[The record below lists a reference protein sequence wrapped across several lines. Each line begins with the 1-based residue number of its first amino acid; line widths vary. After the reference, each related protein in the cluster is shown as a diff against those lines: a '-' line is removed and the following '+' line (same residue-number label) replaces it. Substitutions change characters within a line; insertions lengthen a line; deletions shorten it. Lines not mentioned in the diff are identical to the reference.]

1 MAHFDIENL
10 SFAYPEMPWSGAGV
24 GPSQKDGSSRQDGAA
39 RRADSSRQAHSS
51 RQAGS
56 SRRGDV
62 ARGGGRRGALDGV
75 TLSLERGSYTVIC
88 GRSGC
93 GKTTLLRHL
102 KPVLAPHGAREGR
115 VLFDGAPVERL
126 GLRDQAVRIG
136 FVMQSPS
143 DQVVCDKVWHE
154 LAFGLENVG
163 CDPQVMRS
171 RVAETASYFGIQ
183 GWFER
188 DVSELSGGQLQLL
201 NLASVMVMQ
210 PEALILDEP
219 TGQLDPIAAMAF
231 LNAVERINRE
241 LGTTVVISEH
251 RLEEVCPVADRL
263 VVLEGGRV
271 AAEGTPR
278 EVAAALHSGGNGML
292 ASMPAA
298 ARVFYGTGGATV
310 ETGGATCGEG
320 GKGAPAEGASEKG
333 ATIEVCPVAVREGKA
348 WLERSF
354 PERVEAVRRQ
364 AGHDA
369 LDDMLAS
376 DAPAGGTPSAET
388 PSAGDAPA
396 APAGPLAL
404 RIRDAWFRYE
414 KNGDDVL
421 KGLDL
426 DVPRGCFLAL
436 LGGNGTG
443 KTTLLK
449 IACGVYA
456 PYRGGVEV
464 FGERPGRRARAA
476 GAPNRAAMLP
486 QDPRTLFVKRTVRED
501 LAEMGADAETLRA
514 AVDACEVAGLMGAHP
529 WDLSGGEQQRVA
541 LAKVLLARPRLL
553 LLDEP
558 TKGMDGL
565 FKERFARLVRDL
577 AAGGTTVVA
586 ASHDVE
592 FCAEHADLVALMFGG
607 GVATAGDARR
617 VFGTNRFYTTAAS
630 RMSRTVFPGAVTVPE
645 LVERVREAHARGKGR
660 P

>member
-10 SFAYPEMPWSGAGV
+10 SFAYPEMPWSA
-24 GPSQKDGSSRQDGAA
+24 
-39 RRADSSRQAHSS
+39 
-51 RQAGS
+51 
-56 SRRGDV
+56 
-62 ARGGGRRGALDGV
+62 GGRKVALDGV
-75 TLSLERGSYTVIC
+75 TLSLERGSYTVLC

-115 VLFDGAPVERL
+115 VLLDGAPVESL
-126 GLRDQAVRIG
+126 DLREQAVRIG

-163 CDPQVMRS
+163 CDPQVTRS

-188 DVSELSGGQLQLL
+188 DVAGLSGGQLQLL

-219 TGQLDPIAAMAF
+219 TSQLDPVAAMAF

-263 VVLEGGRV
+263 VVLERGRI
-271 AAEGTPR
+271 AADGTPR
-278 EVAAALHSGGNGML
+278 EVAATLHATGNGML
-292 ASMPAA
+292 SSMPAA
-298 ARVFYGTGGATV
+298 ARVFYGTGGV
-310 ETGGATCGEG
+310 G
-320 GKGAPAEGASEKG
+320 PADA
-333 ATIEVCPVAVREGKA
+333 CPVSVREGKA

-354 PERVEAVRRQ
+354 PGRVEAVLLQ
-364 AGHDA
+364 GKSDVFGDVSPGEAT
-369 LDDMLAS
+369 AS
-376 DAPAGGTPSAET
+376 DTPLGR
-388 PSAGDAPA
+388 PSPGSSSSGSP
-396 APAGPLAL
+396 AL

-414 KNGDDVL
+414 RNGDDVL

-426 DVPRGCFLAL
+426 DVPQGSFLAL

-449 IACGVYA
+449 IACGVCT

-464 FGERPGRRARAA
+464 LGERLGRRARTS
-476 GAPNRAAMLP
+476 GAPGRTAMLP

-501 LAEMGADAETLRA
+501 LAEMGADDETLRS
-514 AVDACEVAGLMGAHP
+514 AVDACEVTGLMDAHP

-541 LAKVLLARPRLL
+541 LAKVLLAQPRLL

-558 TKGMDGL
+558 TKGMDGV
-565 FKERFARLVRDL
+565 FKDRFAHLVRDL
-577 AAGGTTVVA
+577 VGRGVTVVA

-607 GVATAGDARR
+607 GVATVGDARR

-630 RMSRTVFPGAVTVPE
+630 RMCRTVFPSAVTVPE
-645 LVERVREAHARGKGR
+645 LVERVREAQAPQAQAPQARERRAGEDSGRGGR